1 MNFST
6 ENSLICR
13 HALLEMIADLQ
24 SERMDEQRC
33 SLLPGLKG
41 SPLNNIVTSEASG
54 NKTEPDEPF
63 FDMLMRCQGSRIEE
77 QRSELPKSNIVM
89 DAENGDAGNTRRSP
103 GGTNTNTLPDEDFF
117 SLIMRVQGGRMEDQ
131 RATVS

>member
-1 MNFST
+1 
-6 ENSLICR
+6 
-13 HALLEMIADLQ
+13 MIADLQ

-33 SLLPGLKG
+33 SLLPGLKR
-41 SPLNNIVTSEASG
+41 SSINNLVTSEATV
-54 NKTEPDEPF
+54 NKPEPDEPF

-89 DAENGDAGNTRRSP
+89 DVENGDSGNTRRSP

-131 RATVS
+131 RATVSIKKV